1 MCYVY
6 VPACIKG
13 TELWAMLREKMIWL
27 GFFAF
32 VQASFV
38 PVDRHAVKNQA
49 NTLDGDSVCK
59 LKYELHEYDPNPN
72 PKSIVVA
79 SDGKFRC
86 QVLTDF
92 TFRFEYS
99 ETGVFEN
106 RPTLTIVNRNLS
118 EVPHFTTY
126 EQDGKLLIL
135 TSDFNITYVV
145 GSGLKSGEDLRVV
158 SLDPSK
164 RFNGDSSFVWEYG
177 MTSNGIEKKAIIYS
191 LFLTDKAPLDLH
203 LKLG

>member
-1 MCYVY
+1 MFMYLHVYKALNLGYV
-6 VPACIKG
+6 
-13 TELWAMLREKMIWL
+13 REKMIWL
-27 GFFAF
+27 GFFAL
-32 VQASFV
+32 VQASFI
-38 PVDRHAVKNQA
+38 PVETRV

-135 TSDFNITYVV
+135 TSGFNITYVV

-177 MTSNGIEKKAIIYS
+177 MTSNGLEKRQ
-191 LFLTDKAPLDLH
+191 
-203 LKLG
+203 